1 MIDLDKKQDN
11 NATPSKEEIER
22 YVQSVYDYAA
32 NALVQN
38 NYDNERT
45 KRQLIEQGLREEDAE
60 VVISNIRE
68 KVQEAQEKNEDSGN
82 KRCLYGLLWAFGG
95 AFLTFVSDGTL
106 IFYGAIIYGLYLI
119 GTGMVSKD

>member
-11 NATPSKEEIER
+11 NVTPSKEDIER

-32 NALVQN
+32 NTLVQN
-38 NYDNERT
+38 NYDYENT
-45 KRQLIEQGLREEDAE
+45 KQLLTEQGLQESDAE

-68 KVQEAQEKNEDSGN
+68 KVQETQVEKEESGN
-82 KRCLYGLLWAFGG
+82 KRCLYGLLWALGG
-95 AFLTFVSDGTL
+95 AFLTFVSEGTY

>member
-32 NALVQN
+32 NTLVQN
-38 NYDNERT
+38 NYDYENT
-45 KRQLIEQGLREEDAE
+45 KRLLIEQGLQESDAE

-68 KVQEAQEKNEDSGN
+68 KVQEAQEEKEESGN
-82 KRCLYGLLWAFGG
+82 KRCLYGLVWVLGG
-95 AFLTFVSDGTL
+95 AFLTFVSDGTV
-106 IFYGAIIYGLYLI
+106 IFYGAIIYGLYLL
-119 GTGMVSKD
+119 GTGMINKD